1 MSDKELDLQGVLDNL
16 RIAQKEISEVA
27 DNEDLTAEDYERL
40 ILPLME
46 KVEILLKKIES
57 ILNIL

>member
-1 MSDKELDLQGVLDNL
+1 MSDEELDLQGVLDNL

-57 ILNIL
+57 ILNVL